1 MATSL
6 PRDAFY
12 LDTASGQRFALV
24 TRPAGV
30 SRGSILYLHAF
41 AEEMNK
47 SRRMAAL
54 GVRAFAA
61 AGWTV
66 LQIDLAGCGD
76 SAGDFGD
83 ACWQSWIDDTNEG
96 WKWLQT
102 QCSGPTVIWGL
113 RVGSLLAADW
123 LAQSDCTPPLLLWQP
138 VSNGKQHLT
147 QFLRLKA
154 ASGMQGDS
162 EAKAVMTQLR
172 QNLDAHRSVEVAG
185 YAIHPDLA
193 AGMAASSLRFPP
205 GYPGPVAL
213 LEVGAVGRTGPSPAL
228 AAVARA
234 GEETG
239 VRVDTFAVLGPA
251 FWQTQ
256 EIETCP
262 ALIDTSVR
270 ALEGLIE

>member
-6 PRDAFY
+6 PRDAFF

-30 SRGSILYLHAF
+30 SRGGILYLHAF

-54 GVRAFAA
+54 GARAFAA
-61 AGWTV
+61 AGWAV
-66 LQIDLAGCGD
+66 LQIDLSGCGD
-76 SAGDFGD
+76 SAGDFRD
-83 ACWQSWIDDTNEG
+83 ARWQSWIDDTNAG

-102 QCSGPTVIWGL
+102 HCSGPIIIWGL

-123 LAQSDCTPPLLLWQP
+123 LAQSECSPPLLLWQP
-138 VSNGKQHLT
+138 VLNGKQHLT

-154 ASGMQGDS
+154 ASGMQRDS
-162 EAKAVMTQLR
+162 EAKAVMNQLR
-172 QNLDAHRSVEVAG
+172 QDLDAHRSVDVAG
-185 YAIHPDLA
+185 YTIHPDLA
-193 AGMAASSLRFPP
+193 AGIAASSLRFPP
-205 GYPGPVAL
+205 GYPGPVAF
-213 LEVGAVGRTGPSPAL
+213 LEVGAAGRTGPSPGLVAL
-228 AAVARA
+228 ARA
-234 GEETG
+234 GEEAG
-239 VRVDTFAVLGPA
+239 VRVRTFPVSGPA

-262 ALIDTSVR
+262 ALIETSLH
-270 ALEGLIE
+270 ALEELIE